1 MCSFSNE
8 LKLVLFPSL
17 QYLVFSFGWVGREGA
32 VLIGVCSCC
41 SVGKS
46 YPTLFDPMECSM
58 PGFPVLHSLLELAQ
72 IPFNCI
78 SHAIN
83 PSHSLTLFSCCLQ
96 SFPASG
102 SFPTG
107 AWCYPILFICSS
119 LTLYDVYHACVNL
132 AIISCISSLKPP
144 GPLVQNTPQR
154 RPAVLLLDSLN
165 GFSEAFRH
173 WK

>member
-1 MCSFSNE
+1 MSYSLPTHELQHARLPCPSLSPRACSDSFQLNRSCYQSISFS
-8 LKLVLFPSL
+8 V
-17 QYLVFSFGWVGREGA
+17 
-32 VLIGVCSCC
+32 
-41 SVGKS
+41 
-46 YPTLFDPMECSM
+46 
-58 PGFPVLHSLLELAQ
+58 
-72 IPFNCI
+72 
-78 SHAIN
+78 
-83 PSHSLTLFSCCLQ
+83 TLFSCCLQ

-119 LTLYDVYHACVNL
+119 LTVYDVYHACVNL
-132 AIISCISSLKPP
+132 AIIGCISSLKPP